1 MTHTSTP
8 DQGMPFEPRRPL
20 LTATGLLALWI
31 VILSLPMLA
40 GKFLANPHNDQL
52 IAGYAFRAWGAQQW
66 RALGH
71 VPLWN
76 PEILGGLPFV
86 GAMHGDIFYPTA
98 WFRLFLPTA
107 LVMNLEF
114 PVHYLLAGLFVY
126 GLLRR
131 LKTTWSGAVVGGL
144 AYQLSGVI
152 ISYAAPG
159 HDGKLFVTTLLPLV
173 LIGLVMGMRERR
185 YEGYA
190 IVAIGVGLALVSP
203 QAQCT
208 YYMLVASGLFA
219 LYLAFGERDDRT
231 RAERWSALGLAL
243 VAVLVGFGIGMIQI
257 YPFIKYT
264 PFSPRGGGASHGYAW
279 ATSYAIPWVHVPG
292 LVLSRFVGSTEAGTY
307 WGPNPIKLHSEY
319 LGLPVIALALLGLRD
334 PKRRRLIYWIGGI
347 GLLFLLVGLGSDTP
361 LYRLWWAVMPY
372 MKKVRAPGI
381 ALYVV
386 ALSLAFLAAFG
397 VERLERGEGRKS
409 GTTWL
414 IVGLIVAVLGAIGVF
429 GAIATSLAR
438 GVASP
443 IAVQAAEAAQE
454 GIRFGAL
461 ASGVALALA
470 GLLVMGLERQRISL
484 RMFAIVLP
492 LLVGADL
499 WMSGRHFWLYEPAPT
514 SSVYAPDQVTN
525 LLRSPSQ
532 TTAEDRYPG
541 RVLDG
546 GGYGGSILMA
556 FDIPELLGY
565 HGNEMHRFDKLLDHD
580 NSYRNYQS
588 PRIRDLFAVRYLI
601 LPTSENVPD
610 SLPGFRRLLSNVQT
624 SAGATVNLLEADP
637 VPPYARLVPAA
648 FKWRLQA
655 GLSPDSAADLAVDE
669 QVMTIVNPRS
679 KFDADRLV
687 LLDPDAPVEPT
698 PVDTLPPPLAA
709 KVHVTAW
716 GPEHM
721 TLAIDPPAPQDAY
734 VLVGENYYPMWH
746 ATVDGTPTQ
755 VLRGD
760 VSLITVPVK
769 AGAKLVE
776 LSYSREW
783 FRTGKDITLA
793 ALALALIGL
802 VVPVVLRRRSG

>member
-1 MTHTSTP
+1 MTHTPTSDQATP
-8 DQGMPFEPRRPL
+8 YEPNRPL
-20 LTATGLLALWI
+20 LTAAGLLALWI

-52 IAGYAFRAWGAQQW
+52 IAGYAFRAWGAEQW

-126 GLLRR
+126 ALLRR
-131 LKTTWSGAVVGGL
+131 LKTSWSGAVVGGL

-159 HDGKLFVTTLLPLV
+159 HDGKLFVTTMLPLV

-190 IVAIGVGLALVSP
+190 IVAAGVGLALVSP

-219 LYLAFGERDDRT
+219 LYLAFGEHDDRT
-231 RAERWSALGLAL
+231 RADRWSALGLAL

-264 PFSPRGGGASHGYAW
+264 PSSPRGGGATHDYAW

-292 LVLSRFVGSTEAGTY
+292 FFLSRFVGSTEAATY

-334 PKRRRLIYWIGGI
+334 PRRRRLIYWMGGI
-347 GLLFLLVGLGSDTP
+347 GLLFLLVGLGSSTP
-361 LYRLWWAVMPY
+361 FYRLWWAVMPY

-386 ALSLAFLAAFG
+386 SLSLAMLAAFG

-414 IVGLIVAVLGAIGVF
+414 IVGLGIAVLGAIGVF
-429 GAIATSLAR
+429 GAIASSLAQ
-438 GVASP
+438 GVSSP
-443 IAVQAAEAAQE
+443 IAVQAAEAAQD
-454 GIRFGAL
+454 GIRFGSL

-470 GLLVMGLERQRISL
+470 GLLVMGLQRQRISL
-484 RMFAIVLP
+484 RTFAIVLP
-492 LLVGADL
+492 LVVGADL

-514 SSVYAPDQVTN
+514 SSVYQPDEVTN

-532 TTAEDRYPG
+532 TTAENRYPG
-541 RVLDG
+541 RVLDA
-546 GGYGGSILMA
+546 GYGGSILMA
-556 FDIPELLGY
+556 FDIPQLLGY
-565 HGNEMHRFDKLLDHD
+565 HGNEMHRFDELLDHD
-580 NSYRNYQS
+580 RGYINYQS
-588 PRIRDLFAVRYLI
+588 PRIWDLLAVRYLI
-601 LPTSENVPD
+601 LPSSAKLPD
-610 SLPGFRRLLSNVQT
+610 WAQARRPLLSNVRT
-624 SAGATVNLLEADP
+624 STGETVSLFEADP
-637 VPPYARLVPAA
+637 APAYARLVPAA
-648 FKWRLQA
+648 YKWRLQS
-655 GLSPDSAADLAVDE
+655 GLSPDSAADRAVDE
-669 QVMTIVNPRS
+669 EVMTIINPRS

-687 LLDPDAPVEPT
+687 LLDPDAPIEPAH
-698 PVDTLPPPLAA
+698 VDTLPPPLAS

-746 ATVDGTPTQ
+746 ATVDGTPAQ

-760 VSLITVPVK
+760 VALITVPVK

-776 LSYSREW
+776 LSYSRQW
-783 FRTGKDITLA
+783 FRVGKDITLA
-793 ALALALIGL
+793 ALALTLIGFL
-802 VVPVVLRRRSG
+802 VPVVLRRRSG